1 MVLKHRYKQFKEE
14 NLQKNY
20 VLRKGFNFEKDGH
33 VSQGEV
39 SSIKGRIPL
48 L

>member
-33 VSQGEV
+33 VFQGEV
-39 SSIKGRIPL
+39 ISIKGRIPL